1 MITVEQ
7 LYAGTREGLDIIL
20 SVYPQAEV
28 CVSNP
33 KAKIQGTR
41 IRTNAVCY
49 VKATTD
55 KNGNR
60 VWKMIDYG
68 DERACTFTSGR
79 LDERARHQS
88 IRRSCIANC

>member
-33 KAKIQGTR
+33 KAKFKAR
-41 IRTNAVCY
+41 ESERTPSAMLM
-49 VKATTD
+49 ATTD

-68 DERACTFTSGR
+68 GR